1 MQLNERQEKIVEI
14 VKEQGPITGEKVAD
28 MLHLTRASLRPDL
41 AFLTQIG
48 LLEARPRVGY
58 YYKGKQ
64 NPFSFHEQMN
74 ELKVADYQSA
84 PVTVDEST
92 SVYNGIVTMFVED
105 GGTFFVVNEQQELE
119 GISSRKDMLK
129 IAIGKAD
136 INQLPIG
143 VIMTRMP
150 NIVVAYEDES
160 LWDVAKRMIEH
171 QIDGMPVVRKN
182 ENGRLKVVG
191 RVTKTNV
198 TKAFVAL
205 GNQE

>member
-14 VKEQGPITGEKVAD
+14 VKEQGPITGEKVAEI
-28 MLHLTRASLRPDL
+28 LNLTRASLRPDL

-58 YYKGKQ
+58 YYKGEQ
-64 NPFSFHEQMN
+64 NPFSLYEQMN
-74 ELKVADYQSA
+74 ELKVADYQSV

-105 GGTFFVVNEQQELE
+105 VGTLFVVNDQQELE

-150 NIVVAYEDES
+150 NIVVAYEEES
-160 LWDVAKRMIEH
+160 LWEVAKRMIEH
-171 QIDGMPVVRKN
+171 QIDGMPVVQKT
-182 ENGRLKVVG
+182 EKGRLKVVG

-198 TKAFVAL
+198 AKAFVAL
-205 GNQE
+205 GNQN

>member
-14 VKEQGPITGEKVAD
+14 VKEQGPITGEKVAE
-28 MLHLTRASLRPDL
+28 MLNLTRASLRPDL

-58 YYKGKQ
+58 YYKGEQ
-64 NPFSFHEQMN
+64 NPFSLYEQMN
-74 ELKVADYQSA
+74 ELKVADYQSV

-105 GGTFFVVNEQQELE
+105 VGTLFVVNDQQELE

-150 NIVVAYEDES
+150 NIVVAYEEES
-160 LWDVAKRMIEH
+160 LWEVARRMIEH
-171 QIDGMPVVRKN
+171 QIDGMPVVQKT
-182 ENGRLKVVG
+182 EKGRLKVVG

-198 TKAFVAL
+198 AKAFVAL
-205 GNQE
+205 GNQN